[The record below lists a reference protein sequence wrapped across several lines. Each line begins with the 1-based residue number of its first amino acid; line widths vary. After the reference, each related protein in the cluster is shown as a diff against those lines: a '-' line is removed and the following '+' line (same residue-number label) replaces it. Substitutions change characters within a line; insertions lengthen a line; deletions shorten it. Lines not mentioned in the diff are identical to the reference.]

1 MSSDTPPSIPPR
13 KKSGTD
19 QKKPAAKPKP
29 AGQSATGSAAA
40 ASKPA
45 ASGSSSSKPTSSG
58 SGDSTSTASST
69 TSAAAAKPAAATDAA
84 TSTAAAGAVT
94 LTATETEEKPAREPR
109 KPREPRTAREPR
121 SSRGAQTARP
131 AEGTP
136 GGPRR
141 VRLAVSRI
149 DPWSVMKLSFLVSFA
164 AGIMLVVATVVLWMT
179 LDGLQIFAKIND
191 LAVEILAESDF
202 DLLQYVELSRVTS
215 VAALIAIVDVFLITA
230 LSTIFAFLY
239 NITAALVGGVHL
251 TLTDD

>member
-13 KKSGTD
+13 KKPGTD

-29 AGQSATGSAAA
+29 AGQSSSGSATAA
-40 ASKPA
+40 PKPA
-45 ASGSSSSKPTSSG
+45 ASGSSSSKATSSG
-58 SGDSTSTASST
+58 GSTST
-69 TSAAAAKPAAATDAA
+69 AAAKPAVAAEAA
-84 TSTAAAGAVT
+84 TSAVAGGAVT
-94 LTATETEEKPAREPR
+94 LTATQTEEKPAREPR
-109 KPREPRTAREPR
+109 KPRP
-121 SSRGAQTARP
+121 SRGSQTARP
-131 AEGTP
+131 AEDTP

-164 AGIMLVVATVVLWMT
+164 AGIMLVVAAVVLWMT

-202 DLLQYVELSRVTS
+202 DLLQYVELSRVVS
-215 VAALIAIVDVFLITA
+215 VTMLIAIVDVFLITA

>member
-13 KKSGTD
+13 KKPGTD

-29 AGQSATGSAAA
+29 AGQSSSGSASATP
-40 ASKPA
+40 KPA

-58 SGDSTSTASST
+58 GSTST
-69 TSAAAAKPAAATDAA
+69 AAAKPAAAEAA
-84 TSTAAAGAVT
+84 TSSVAGGAVT
-94 LTATETEEKPAREPR
+94 LTATQTEEKPAREPR
-109 KPREPRTAREPR
+109 KPRP
-121 SSRGAQTARP
+121 SRGSQTARP
-131 AEGTP
+131 AEDTP

-164 AGIMLVVATVVLWMT
+164 AGIMLVVAAVVLWMT

-191 LAVEILAESDF
+191 LAVEILAESNF
-202 DLLQYVELSRVTS
+202 DLLQYVELSRVVS
-215 VAALIAIVDVFLITA
+215 VSMLIAIVDVFLITA

>member
-29 AGQSATGSAAA
+29 AGQSTTGSAAA

-58 SGDSTSTASST
+58 SGDSTSTASSS
-69 TSAAAAKPAAATDAA
+69 TSAAAVEPAAAREAA
-84 TSTAAAGAVT
+84 TSSAAAGAVT
-94 LTATETEEKPAREPR
+94 LTATATEEKPAR

-131 AEGTP
+131 SEGKQ

-179 LDGLQIFAKIND
+179 LDGLQVFTKIND